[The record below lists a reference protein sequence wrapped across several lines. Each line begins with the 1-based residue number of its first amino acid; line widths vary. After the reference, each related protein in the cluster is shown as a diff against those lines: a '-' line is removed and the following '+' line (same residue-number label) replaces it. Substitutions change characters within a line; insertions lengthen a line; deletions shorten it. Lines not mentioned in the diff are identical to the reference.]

1 MSGGIGVIRRF
12 FGALVLL
19 AIPVVAQAQV
29 LIAPEPYISSSG
41 VVSGALLLPDGTAA
55 NPSMGF
61 NSDNDGT
68 GTGLYRVA
76 ANQIGFAVNGTN
88 RIIIGTLGRIKGS
101 NGTFNQP
108 SYSFTSEIGL
118 GMWRP
123 GTEKLAFSVS
133 DLVFD
138 LENTNDAGGSANLA
152 TISSTLGIM
161 DGSDAFKGLSV
172 ELVSVDHTGVGN
184 VIAGITATAYTEDA
198 QTRETWID
206 LPGGVDVGIASV
218 GAIFDRQDFDEPMR
232 VIPDDLDNMTVD
244 LADGDVN
251 FVATANG
258 IQFEY
263 REEQT
268 KTASSMVFTATGG
281 LDISADNGA
290 SDNEGVEIYLG
301 ASQNTTTGYLV
312 AQTDQL
318 CFSVNVNVAL
328 IAGTDQLVIGW
339 RGNAAYV
346 ADNLYAGYAEYAVI
360 GINNV
365 DGSIFALSETAT
377 GPDTG
382 SDDSETNWA
391 DTETKTL
398 KVCIDGAGLTHHYL
412 DGTLIAE
419 DDGSNPNDFAMTSGT
434 IMNPFISY
442 LGISG
447 TDAAAV
453 INWWEKTAN

>member
-1 MSGGIGVIRRF
+1 MIRRF
-12 FGALVLL
+12 FGALALL

-29 LIAPEPYISSSG
+29 LITPEPFISSSG
-41 VVSGALLLPDGTAA
+41 VVSGQLLLTDGTAA
-55 NPSMGF
+55 LPGAAFASDTDAGIYLNGAGFIAISTAGARRARISVSGISVINGTTSLPSLAF
-61 NSDNDGT
+61 IADTDT
-68 GTGLYRVA
+68 GSLLVA
-76 ANQIGFAVNGTN
+76 AGN
-88 RIIIGTLGRIKGS
+88 
-101 NGTFNQP
+101 
-108 SYSFTSEIGL
+108 YGL
-118 GMWRP
+118 TVG
-123 GTEKLAFSVS
+123 GA
-133 DLVFD
+133 LVFD
-138 LENTNDAGGSANLA
+138 LEDTNAAGASANLA

-161 DGSDAFKGLSV
+161 DGSDAVVGLSA
-172 ELVSVDHTGVGN
+172 ELANVDHTGVGN
-184 VIAGITATAYTEDA
+184 TLAAFTVASITGDA
-198 QTRETWID
+198 QARETAVELLD
-206 LPGGVDVGIASV
+206 GFDVGISSV
-218 GAIFDRQDFDEPMR
+218 APIFDRQDFNEPMR
-232 VIPDDLDNMTVD
+232 VIPDDLDNATID

-318 CFSVNVNVAL
+318 CFSVNLNVAL
-328 IAGTDQLVIGW
+328 IAGTDQFVIGW

-382 SDDSETNWA
+382 TDDTETNWA
-391 DTETKTL
+391 NAETKTL

-412 DGTLIAE
+412 DGTIIAE

-434 IMNPFISY
+434 VMNPFISY
-442 LGISG
+442 LGISA
-447 TDAAAV
+447 TDAAIV
-453 INWWEKTAN
+453 INWWEITAN